1 MDQMTRE
8 RAPDTSGHPLIL
20 SSRVTGTPVYDRAGT
35 RLGHVDDL
43 SIEKVSGRTI
53 YAIMSFGGFLGIGE
67 RFHPLPWKVLSYDT
81 AKGGYVVPVDKPQL
95 EADPTYTKAELEAFG
110 AGDQSYRQSLV
121 DYYARY
127 GAAPYW

>member
-1 MDQMTRE
+1 MTSE
-8 RAPDTSGHPLIL
+8 PSNHDLITSD
-20 SSRVTGTPVYDRAGT
+20 RVNGTPVFNLAGDRI
-35 RLGHVDDL
+35 GHVDNL
-43 SIEKVSGRTI
+43 SIDKVSGQVR
-53 YAIMSFGGFLGIGE
+53 YALLSFGGFLGIGE
-67 RFHPLPWKVLSYDT
+67 RFHPLPWKVLTYDT

-95 EADPTYTKAELEAFG
+95 EAAPTYTKSELEAFG